1 MSDIFNPLRVTPPPR
16 WMHKL
21 TFRNSVFFLR
31 GSERRRL
38 LIEFGNRRREMELMA
53 GSEVTKSQTNFFAT
67 SSVKISHIFCEITHI
82 FDQYFCA
89 KLMYV

>member
-53 GSEVTKSQTNFFAT
+53 GSEVTKSQTNIFLQHLLSRVVIFF
-67 SSVKISHIFCEITHI
+67 VKSPTFSTNIF
-82 FDQYFCA
+82 
-89 KLMYV
+89 VPN